1 MFFECAGVRY
11 RMLRKSTEGNWL
23 ICYDKPAAP
32 FYIAGPAMENYQRI
46 PTPDPVIAGMTAP
59 KAKTPASAK
68 RLELIAPL
76 TEDKTCITNKDQRR
90 RLAEQQAEAN
100 HTTLRRILRL
110 YYRFLAWGS
119 VEGPPKKCKSRL
131 DTQRRKEYDEAI
143 ETYYFSSAK
152 RSLRDAYDCMLLAH
166 YMDGDG
172 KLVEGCPSWYSFR
185 QYYYRE
191 ARHKGSRK
199 WIARNGLSSYQRD
212 GRLHYGAG
220 VTWKD
225 KIGYYQMDA
234 TQGDIYLVSRFDP
247 SLVIGRPYIYLA
259 VDTATE
265 LIAGFHV
272 GLTAGETAVTACLV
286 HAACDKVAY
295 CASYGIAIS
304 TEQWPSRGI
313 AGGIIT
319 DKGREFCG
327 QRMDELCI
335 RYGLERESLPPFRPD
350 HKGLVEKTF
359 DLIQQRYK
367 ATLRGKGV
375 IEPDAM
381 ERWATDYRSQAV
393 LTLDDYTKIL
403 IHIVLYLNGRVLKKY
418 PLTPEMLTDQV
429 EPSPAS
435 LWCWYSEMG
444 RSVLM
449 DVDDEKL
456 ACTALPRDEARV
468 TRRGIVFRGMTYID
482 PGLHDLLEQ
491 LRGSKVTVAY
501 SPEDTSQAY
510 LLHDHNYYPLPL
522 SQASSRYQ
530 GLCEEELAAY
540 QDLEKDRV
548 NRMRPR
554 ETEARLQMLEQT
566 RSIAAAKKQEA
577 KGRRLNDQAIQE
589 SREQEEKY
597 LT

>member
-1 MFFECAGVRY
+1 M
-11 RMLRKSTEGNWL
+11 
-23 ICYDKPAAP
+23 ICFDQPAAP
-32 FYIAGPAMENYQRI
+32 FYISKSAMRNYQRI
-46 PTPDPVIAGMTAP
+46 PTPDSVITGITVS
-59 KAKTPASAK
+59 KTKTPAIEK
-68 RLELIAPL
+68 RLTLIAPL
-76 TEDKTCITNKDQRR
+76 TEDESCVIDGDQRR

-119 VEGPPKKCKSRL
+119 VEGPPKQCKSRL
-131 DTQRRKEYDEAI
+131 EVRRRKQYDEAI
-143 ETYYFSSAK
+143 EAYYFSSAK

-166 YMDGDG
+166 YMDEDG
-172 KLVEGCPSWYSFR
+172 KLMEGYPSWYSFR
-185 QYYYRE
+185 QYYYRQG
-191 ARHKGSRK
+191 RQKGSRK

-220 VTWKD
+220 VAWKD

-247 SLVIGRPYIYLA
+247 SLVVGRPYIYLA
-259 VDTATE
+259 VDTVTE
-265 LIAGFHV
+265 LIAGFHI
-272 GLTAGETAVTACLV
+272 GLTAGETAVAACLV

-295 CASYGIAIS
+295 CASYGIEIRP
-304 TEQWPSRGI
+304 EQWPSRGI

-403 IHIVLYLNGRVLKKY
+403 IHIVLYLNGRVLQNY
-418 PLTPEMLTDQV
+418 PLTLEMLTDQV

-435 LWCWYSEMG
+435 LWCWYSKMG

-449 DVDDEKL
+449 DVDDEEL
-456 ACTALPRDEARV
+456 SCAALPRDEARV
-468 TRRGIVFRGMTYID
+468 TRRGIVFRGMTYAD

-491 LRGSKVTVAY
+491 LRGCKVTVAY
-501 SPEDTSQAY
+501 SPQTTSRIY
-510 LLHDHNYYPLPL
+510 LIHERNYYPLPL
-522 SQASSRYQ
+522 SPASSRYQ
-530 GLCEEELAAY
+530 GLCEEELVAY
-540 QDLEKDRV
+540 QNLEKERV

-577 KGRRLNDQAIQE
+577 KGRRLNDQVIQE
-589 SREQEEKY
+589 NREQEAKY

>member
-1 MFFECAGVRY
+1 MFFESAGVRY
-11 RMLRKSTEGNWL
+11 RILRKSAEGNWL
-23 ICYDKPAAP
+23 ICFDQPAAP
-32 FYIAGPAMENYQRI
+32 FYIAESAMENYRRI
-46 PTPDPVIAGMTAP
+46 PTPDPVIAEITAP

-68 RLELIAPL
+68 RLALIAPL
-76 TEDKTCITNKDQRR
+76 TEDETCITDKDRRR

-110 YYRFLAWGS
+110 YYRFLSWGS
-119 VEGPPKKCKSRL
+119 VESPPKQCKSRM
-131 DTQRRKEYDEAI
+131 DTRRRKEYDEAI
-143 ETYYFSSAK
+143 EAYYFSSAK

-172 KLVEGCPSWYSFR
+172 KLMEGYPSWYSFR
-185 QYYYRE
+185 QYYYRQG
-191 ARHKGSRK
+191 RHKGSRK

-247 SLVIGRPYIYLA
+247 TLVIGRPYIYLA

-272 GLTAGETAVTACLV
+272 GLTAGETATASCLV
-286 HAACDKVAY
+286 HAASDKVAY
-295 CASYGIAIS
+295 CASYGIQI
-304 TEQWPSRGI
+304 THEQWPSRGV

-335 RYGLERESLPPFRPD
+335 RYGVERESVPPFRPD
-350 HKGLVEKTF
+350 YKGVVEKTF

-367 ATLRGKGV
+367 SLLRGKGA

-381 ERWATDYRSQAV
+381 ERWSTDYRSQAI

-403 IHIVLYLNGRVLKKY
+403 IHIILFLNNRALKNY
-418 PLTPEMLTDQV
+418 PLTPEMMADRVVPT
-429 EPSPAS
+429 PAN
-435 LWCWYSEMG
+435 LWRWYEDMG

-449 DVDDEKL
+449 DVDEEEL
-456 ACTALPRDEARV
+456 TCVALPREEARV
-468 TRRGIVFRGMTYID
+468 TQKGVAFHGLTYFD
-482 PGLHDLLEQ
+482 PGLRQLLEQ
-491 LRGSKVTVAY
+491 LRGNKVTVAY
-501 SPEDTSQAY
+501 SPEDTSQVY
-510 LLHDHNYYPLPL
+510 LLHDQNCYPLPL
-522 SQASSRYQ
+522 SQASSQYQ
-530 GLCEEELAAY
+530 GLSEEELAAY
-540 QDLEKDRV
+540 RAQEQGRV
-548 NRMRPR
+548 RGMAAQ
-554 ETEARLQMLEQT
+554 ETEARVELLR
-566 RSIAAAKKQEA
+566 RSREVIVGKIREHGSTK
-577 KGRRLNDQAIQE
+577 LNGKIIQE
-589 SREQEEKY
+589 NREQEEGY